1 MTLHTT
7 GLSHVA
13 LRVTDLGRAKQ
24 FYTGTLGFA
33 QVLEVEGLVIV
44 NANGVLV
51 GLRGDAGETARGDRF
66 DPYRVGL
73 DHVALAVENAAAL
86 QALHSQLQAAGVRN
100 NGVEQDTLTGASY
113 ISFYDPDGIAWEL
126 YAMPAR

>member
-13 LRVTDLGRAKQ
+13 LRVTDLARAKQ

-33 QVLEVEGLVIV
+33 QVVEVEGLVIV

-73 DHVALAVENAAAL
+73 DHVALGVENAAAL
-86 QALHSQLQAAGVRN
+86 QTLQGQLQAAGVRN
-100 NGVEQDTLTGASY
+100 NGVEQDALTGATY

>member
-13 LRVTDLGRAKQ
+13 LRVTDLARAKQ

-33 QVLEVEGLVIV
+33 QVVETEGLVIV

-51 GLRGDAGETARGDRF
+51 GLRGDAAETARGDRF

-73 DHVALAVENAAAL
+73 DHLALAVENAAAL

-100 NGVEQDTLTGASY
+100 NGVEQDALTGASY
-113 ISFYDPDGIAWEL
+113 ISFFDPDGIAWEL